1 MEWRDLFVA
10 LALLLVI
17 EGIFP
22 FLNPAAMRRL
32 LLTMTQMDDKTLRF
46 SGLTS
51 MVAGVIILYIVN

>member
-22 FLNPAAMRRL
+22 FLNPGAMRNL
-32 LLTMTQMDDKTLRF
+32 LQMMTQMDDKTLRF

-51 MVAGVIILYIVN
+51 MVAGVLILYLVN

>member
-22 FLNPAAMRRL
+22 FLNPGALRNL
-32 LLTMTQMDDKTLRF
+32 LQMMTQMDDKTLRF

-51 MVAGVIILYIVN
+51 MVAGVLILYLVN

>member
-1 MEWRDLFVA
+1 VEWRDLFVA

-22 FLNPAAMRRL
+22 FLNPGALRNL
-32 LLTMTQMDDKTLRF
+32 LQMMTQMDDKTLRF

-51 MVAGVIILYIVN
+51 MVAGVIILYLVN

>member
-1 MEWRDLFVA
+1 VEWRDLFVA

-22 FLNPAAMRRL
+22 FLNPGAMRNL
-32 LLTMTQMDDKTLRF
+32 LQMMTQMDDKTLRF

-51 MVAGVIILYIVN
+51 MVAGVLILYLVN